1 MPKVTV
7 YRRPKSD
14 ANNNTITKFASP
26 KQHNYLKYWRVVR
39 YWAHR
44 KYGLST
50 EQIEML
56 LYLYDQPLFS
66 RTDFKTFE
74 GLLSWD
80 KTRLKE
86 FVDKGLIIVWREHVG
101 YKKQAKMY
109 ELSTKSKRICSSI
122 YKKLTQEEHIPENP
136 TNNPVFK
143 GTGYADKMY
152 RKLMKQ
158 MNSEREEKA

>member
-1 MPKVTV
+1 MPEVTV
-7 YRRPKSD
+7 YKRPRKAPD
-14 ANNNTITKFASP
+14 TKITKYSRP
-26 KQHNYLKYWRVVR
+26 KQHNFMKYWRVVR

-44 KYGLST
+44 KYGLT
-50 EQIEML
+50 VEQIEML

-101 YKKQAKMY
+101 YKKQAKLY
-109 ELSTKSKRICSSI
+109 ELSIQSNRICSSI
-122 YKKLTQEEHIPENP
+122 YKKLTQEEHIPENA

-143 GTGYADKMY
+143 GDGYADKMY
-152 RKLMKQ
+152 RKLMKK
-158 MNSEREEKA
+158 MNAERNIEA